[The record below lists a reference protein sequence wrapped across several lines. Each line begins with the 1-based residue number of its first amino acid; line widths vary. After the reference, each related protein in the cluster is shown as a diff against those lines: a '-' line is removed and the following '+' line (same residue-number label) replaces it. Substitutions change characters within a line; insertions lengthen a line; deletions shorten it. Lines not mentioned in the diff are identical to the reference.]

1 MKSIDTLVKDIYSL
15 FNEVENSVEEDE
27 IDTDIINE
35 FGDNIKTHL
44 LTALT
49 EKRKEGNSNLRL
61 SAIGRPDRQIWYDVN
76 LNDKAIAFTPSTRIK
91 FLYGY
96 ILEELLI
103 ALSKLSGH
111 TVTDTQK
118 ELDIHGVKGHQDCV
132 IDGVLVDCKS
142 TSPRGYEKFDKGDL
156 VNDDPFGYIA
166 QISAYSEANGMDEAA
181 FLAINKQSG
190 EICLAPVH
198 SLEMIDAGDRVQ
210 YLKSMVGNKAPPNR
224 CYSDVKEGASGNRKL
239 GTACLY
245 CNHKKECWK
254 DANDGKGLRVYNYAR
269 GYRYLTKVV
278 REPDVEEIHAW

>member
-1 MKSIDTLVKDIYSL
+1 MKSIDTLVEDIYNL
-15 FNEVENSVEEDE
+15 FNDIEND
-27 IDTDIINE
+27 IDDTVIEE

-44 LTALT
+44 KAALLDN
-49 EKRKEGNSNLRL
+49 RNEGRSNLRL

-76 LNDKAIAFTPSTRIK
+76 LNGKSEAITSPTRIK

-103 ALSKLSGH
+103 ALSRLAGH

-118 ELDIHGVKGHQDCV
+118 ELDIQGVKGHQDCV

-156 VNDDPFGYIA
+156 VSDDPFGYIA
-166 QISAYSEANGMDEAA
+166 QISAYAEGNGVDEAA
-181 FLAINKQSG
+181 FLAIDKQNG
-190 EICLAPVH
+190 NICLAPVH
-198 SLEMIDAGDRVQ
+198 SLEMIDAGSRVS
-210 YLKSMVGNKAPPNR
+210 YLKSLVENKSPPNK
-224 CYSDVKEGASGNRKL
+224 CYSDVKEGASGNRRL
-239 GTACLY
+239 GTSCLY

-278 REPDVEEIHAW
+278 REPDVEEILEW

>member
-1 MKSIDTLVKDIYSL
+1 MKSIDTLVEDIYNL
-15 FNEVENSVEEDE
+15 FNDIEND
-27 IDTDIINE
+27 IDDTVIEE

-44 LTALT
+44 KAALLDN
-49 EKRKEGNSNLRL
+49 RNEGRSNLRL

-76 LNDKAIAFTPSTRIK
+76 LNGKSEAITSPTRIK

-103 ALSKLSGH
+103 ALSRLAGH

-118 ELDIHGVKGHQDCV
+118 ELDIQGVKGHQDCV

-156 VNDDPFGYIA
+156 VSDDPFGYIA
-166 QISAYSEANGMDEAA
+166 QISAYSEANGVDEAA

-198 SLEMIDAGDRVQ
+198 SLEMIDAGSRVS
-210 YLKSMVGNKAPPNR
+210 YLKSLVENKSPPNK
-224 CYSDVKEGASGNRKL
+224 CYSDVKEGASGNRRL
-239 GTACLY
+239 GTSCLY

-278 REPDVEEIHAW
+278 REPDVEEILEW

>member
-1 MKSIDTLVKDIYSL
+1 MKSIDTLVQDIYNL
-15 FNEVENSVEEDE
+15 FSDIEND
-27 IDTDIINE
+27 IDDTVIEE

-44 LTALT
+44 KAALLDN
-49 EKRKEGNSNLRL
+49 RNEGRNNLRL

-76 LNDKAIAFTPSTRIK
+76 LNGKSESISSPTRIK

-103 ALSKLSGH
+103 ALSKLAGH

-118 ELDIHGVKGHQDCV
+118 ELDIQGVKGHQDCV

-156 VNDDPFGYIA
+156 VSDDPFGYIA
-166 QISAYSEANGMDEAA
+166 QISAYSEANGVDEAA

-190 EICLAPVH
+190 DICLAPVH
-198 SLEMIDAGDRVQ
+198 SLEMINAGDRVS
-210 YLKSMVGNKAPPNR
+210 YLKSLVENKSPPNK
-224 CYSDVKEGASGNRKL
+224 CYSDVKEGASGNRRL
-239 GTACLY
+239 GTSCLY

-278 REPDVEEIHAW
+278 REPDVEEILEW